1 MEGGHPAI
9 GMEFVRKYGEKSDAV
24 LNAIGGHHGDI
35 EATTPYT
42 PIVQAAD
49 AISGAR
55 PGARR
60 ESMEMYVKRLEQL
73 EAIAM
78 EHSSVKEAH
87 AIQAG
92 REVRVIVDAKKADDA
107 EAFAIA
113 RRIAEKVEEEMTFP
127 GEIKVT
133 VLREVRA
140 EATAR

>member
-1 MEGGHPAI
+1 M
-9 GMEFVRKYGEKSDAV
+9 
-24 LNAIGGHHGDI
+24 
-35 EATTPYT
+35 
-42 PIVQAAD
+42 AAD
-49 AISGAR
+49 AVSGAR

-60 ESMEMYVKRLEQL
+60 ESMEMYIKRLEQL

-78 EHSSVKEAH
+78 EQGNVTEAH

-107 EAFAIA
+107 EAFTIA
-113 RRIAEKVEEEMTFP
+113 RDIAKRVEQEMTFP